1 MLTTS
6 HHQMNNITTTTQADD
21 IINFLEDV
29 DACVRD
35 LLHTIQIHGD
45 SYTSSVKFQSDLE
58 HLKGVVAQGV

>member
-21 IINFLEDV
+21 VINFLEDV

-45 SYTSSVKFQSDLE
+45 SYTSSVKFL
-58 HLKGVVAQGV
+58 